1 MVAEGSRGQGGP
13 GEAGAT
19 AAVKQ
24 EPAEQPPE
32 QRRVSHASPD
42 GFGSSCASISGL
54 TGEAGTVTRT
64 AEAGA
69 VAETGLRGAAGA
81 CGGRPASSRGI
92 RQWGLC
98 VTHVTV
104 TLCIF
109 AFLSDASPELE
120 LARH

>member
-1 MVAEGSRGQGGP
+1 MAAEGSRRRGGP

-32 QRRVSHASPD
+32 RRRVSHASPD
-42 GFGSSCASISGL
+42 GFGSPCAS

-81 CGGRPASSRGI
+81 CGGRLASSRGI

-98 VTHVTV
+98 VTHVTA